1 MIIVV
6 PLTLWLPTMW
16 NLGVDG
22 VYLAEPVSNIV
33 GGLACFLTMLHI
45 VWRELTQ
52 KEKMKIES
60 GEINEKE

>member
-1 MIIVV
+1 
-6 PLTLWLPTMW
+6 
-16 NLGVDG
+16 
-22 VYLAEPVSNIV
+22 
-33 GGLACFLTMLHI
+33 

>member
-1 MIIVV
+1 
-6 PLTLWLPTMW
+6 MW